1 MLNME
6 NYEELREACNA
17 YADPL
22 FNLFGQVFT
31 GDNFV
36 PGMRADIYKGEK
48 ESKIVAEVPGVK
60 KEDIK
65 LTLDKGALTI
75 SYEVKSPAL
84 EGFKRTYAEI
94 TSGKRMR
101 TFSVGADVKKEN
113 ISASLDNGLLTITIT
128 KPVVDE
134 SEKLIDIL

>member
-1 MLNME
+1 ME

-31 GDNFV
+31 GDSFV
-36 PGMRADIYKGEK
+36 PGMRADILKGEK
-48 ESKIVAEVPGVK
+48 ENKIIAEVPGVK

-65 LTLDKGALTI
+65 LTLDKGVLTI
-75 SYEVKSPAL
+75 SYEVKEREL
-84 EGFKRTYAEI
+84 EGFKKTYSEI
-94 TSGKRMR
+94 SSGKRMR
-101 TFSVGADVKKEN
+101 SFTLGADVKKEN
-113 ISASLDNGLLTITIT
+113 ISAALENGLLTITIA

-134 SEKLIDIL
+134 HEKLIDIL

>member
-1 MLNME
+1 ME

-31 GDNFV
+31 GDSFV
-36 PGMRADIYKGEK
+36 PGMRADILKGEK
-48 ESKIVAEVPGVK
+48 ENKIIAEVPGVK

-65 LTLDKGALTI
+65 LTLDKGVLTI
-75 SYEVKSPAL
+75 SYEVKEREL
-84 EGFKRTYAEI
+84 EGFKKTYSEI
-94 TSGKRMR
+94 SSGKRMR
-101 TFSVGADVKKEN
+101 SFTLGVDVKKEN
-113 ISASLDNGLLTITIT
+113 ISAALENGLLTITIA

-134 SEKLIDIL
+134 HEKLIDIL

>member
-1 MLNME
+1 ME

-65 LTLDKGALTI
+65 LTLDKGVLTI
-75 SYEVKSPAL
+75 SYEVKEREL
-84 EGFKRTYAEI
+84 EGFKKTYSEI
-94 TSGKRMR
+94 SSGKRMR
-101 TFSVGADVKKEN
+101 SFTLGADVKKEN
-113 ISASLDNGLLTITIT
+113 ISAALENGLLTITIA

-134 SEKLIDIL
+134 HEKLIDIL